1 MTYDALS
8 SCASSVSSYAAQ
20 SMLSSESCSS
30 VESTAVTSPRIA
42 SSRIALP
49 PLDAHLKNSSIHL
62 PNQLPVPPK
71 ALVEVDVHQLILD
84 EELESAPRG
93 YVIGNLRQL
102 GEHFFSRGF
111 PSVRL
116 LTFDPLTGPSL
127 LTATTSTC
135 LHVPPGPDVGPYM
148 SCTFPSSNAPV
159 PAVYLPSHVLAI
171 QSLDSAQTLL
181 VPVHG
186 LLWAASSP
194 PLAFLSSSP
203 ERQPPHP
210 SLPKTPRPRRATSTE
225 PATVSLPVVPLRLPS
240 SYACPLIQH
249 WLYTRSPATL
259 LSSLLPSPPPPA
271 QPASPSPSLSRLLNP
286 TPAVEEASS
295 PPTALSL
302 AESLSA
308 LSSITLMRHMVLVH
322 GLWQNAVA
330 LELSDDQ
337 LWHAMGVAWG
347 VLAGALARR
356 SRLRHAQTTTTQS

>member
-30 VESTAVTSPRIA
+30 VDSTAVTSPRIA

-102 GEHFFSRGF
+102 
-111 PSVRL
+111 
-116 LTFDPLTGPSL
+116 GPSL